1 LQGIDVTLRNAA
13 PPAVLTMVER
23 ADTMNRLTLEERR
36 RMFLARQ
43 EAGRQTLVQ
52 TFQPMAVTESSATPW
67 LTQALGT
74 GMIVALLGGG
84 LIAWQALAFH
94 VPTSIIEALLP
105 RL

>member
-1 LQGIDVTLRNAA
+1 MRDIDVTLRNAA

-36 RMFLARQ
+36 RQM
-43 EAGRQTLVQ
+43 LVQ
-52 TFQPMAVTESSATPW
+52 TFQPIAVTESSAPW

-94 VPTSIIEALLP
+94 VPTSIVEALLP

>member
-13 PPAVLTMVER
+13 PPVLTMVE
-23 ADTMNRLTLEERR
+23 
-36 RMFLARQ
+36 
-43 EAGRQTLVQ
+43 
-52 TFQPMAVTESSATPW
+52 SSAMPW

-74 GMIVALLGGG
+74 GMIVGLLGGG

-94 VPTSIIEALLP
+94 VPTSMVEALLP